1 MNNYVY
7 QNIDITYEINDISI
21 LLELKRYILVN
32 DIKNKCKEYFI
43 HKKLGLNINNILP
56 RWIML
61 QYNFKNDK
69 DKYNYVDPILP
80 FNGRNNSQLKKDL
93 YIFLEKKYSY
103 DEINK
108 IVEDLN
114 LKEKF
119 NDAIIKLKNF
129 MKTDLYIKNKDS
141 IEIIIDFID
150 SFYHFKF
157 KHNNKIYTK
166 KDLKIHKDV
175 LDKMYTNSDK
185 NLSPEMFIN
194 LVLSII
200 IRYDI
205 LESFNQQLA
214 VNPEFYNY
222 LKDEYNVNFEL
233 FGSSINCFYQNYCSL
248 FYDLEKYF
256 GSKGNFNFVSLQKG
270 FYVSNPP
277 FDEKL
282 MENMSRKLVGFLENN
297 NDDLTILITI
307 PVWDNEDY
315 GLYKALD
322 ILKKSPYITYIENMK
337 KKRTKFYDYFKNK
350 YISPCNIYFIL
361 LQNEKGIAKYNIAN
375 NMKNILLKFFP

>member
-32 DIKNKCKEYFI
+32 DIKNECKQYFFY
-43 HKKLGLNINNILP
+43 KKLDLNINNILP

-61 QYNFKNDK
+61 QYNTKNNLK
-69 DKYNYVDPILP
+69 LYNYVDPILP
-80 FNGRNNSQLKKDL
+80 FNAKDNSQLKKDL
-93 YIFLEKKYSY
+93 YIFLNKKYSY
-103 DEINK
+103 NEIDK
-108 IVEDLN
+108 IIEELN
-114 LKEKF
+114 LTSKF
-119 NDAIIKLKNF
+119 NKAIVQLKEFVNSEF
-129 MKTDLYIKNKDS
+129 YIKNKDS
-141 IEIIIDFID
+141 IKVIIEFKDNFYYFI
-150 SFYHFKF
+150 FE
-157 KHNNKIYTK
+157 NNEKIYNK
-166 KDLKIHKDV
+166 KNLKLHKDV
-175 LDKMYTNSDK
+175 LDKMYKNSDK
-185 NLSPEMFIN
+185 NLSSEMFIN

-205 LESFNQQLA
+205 LESYNQQLA

-361 LQNEKGIAKYNIAN
+361 LQNEKGIVKYNIAN